1 MWPRSRTYVRTL
13 HRGYDTNE
21 GQRAPIRRL
30 LSSMES
36 AVDLLSRQLD
46 EAYRMIRDRVEGLS
60 EDEFWWE
67 PVPGC
72 WTVRLQDN
80 GRWAADYEEPDP
92 DPAPFTTIAWR
103 LVHVAECKLMYH
115 EYAFGPG
122 KLVWPD
128 LDSPHTPDEAIRAL
142 EDGQR
147 LLAADLETLKDEDL
161 GQPRPTNWGEKWP
174 TWRIFWTMIHHDLHH
189 GAEVGMLRDLY
200 RLRRLA

>member
-1 MWPRSRTYVRTL
+1 
-13 HRGYDTNE
+13 
-21 GQRAPIRRL
+21 
-30 LSSMES
+30 MES

-122 KLVWPD
+122 KLVWPE
-128 LDSPHTPDEAIRAL
+128 LDSPHTPDEGIRAL

-147 LLAADLETLKDEDL
+147 LLAADLETLKDGSSRRMSFDTCLPMQIDL
-161 GQPRPTNWGEKWP
+161 PCGKVNVFSFVPSFNSTMSLTAKRPPGRSTRN
-174 TWRIFWTMIHHDLHH
+174 IS
-189 GAEVGMLRDLY
+189 
-200 RLRRLA
+200 